1 MVDRR
6 HLFSTILVLLTTQ
19 CTFTKQATFIHLFIQ
34 FSMHIAVCIIYI
46 KHLHAHTSQA
56 TDAPAAPKKRKE
68 KKNPTC
74 PQSSKLWEYFTQ
86 KPSNAVL
93 CKDCRLELAYHTTTS
108 DFWALE
114 VKASQ
119 STLSRLHQHKDSSG
133 PVQHTALWL
142 KWRNSHGHGSIGLCH
157 ISGLVWLLTVP
168 KHRNEALPA
177 AQLPLCC
184 TTAAINIW

>member
-1 MVDRR
+1 MHFYKTSHIHTPIHTDFYA
-6 HLFSTILVLLTTQ
+6 HSSLYYISNIYMLIPPKPQMSQLL
-19 CTFTKQATFIHLFIQ
+19 L
-34 FSMHIAVCIIYI
+34 
-46 KHLHAHTSQA
+46 
-56 TDAPAAPKKRKE
+56 RKE
-68 KKNPTC
+68 KKKKNPTC

-114 VKASQ
+114 MKASQ

-142 KWRNSHGHGSIGLCH
+142 KWRNSHAHGSIGLCH

-177 AQLPLCC
+177 AQLPPCC